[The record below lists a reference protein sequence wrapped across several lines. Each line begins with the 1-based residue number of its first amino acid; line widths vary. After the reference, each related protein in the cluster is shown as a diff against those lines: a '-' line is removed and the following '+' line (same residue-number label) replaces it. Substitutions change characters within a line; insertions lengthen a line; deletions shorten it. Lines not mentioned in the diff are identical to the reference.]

1 LNSSSR
7 RWTAAS
13 RRWFGLRKTFLLL
26 AAVFLLSRSFPAGAE
41 QQESASC
48 SLIKAECPDAEI
60 REIRIS
66 HEEVFT
72 AGDDLPRLFPWRTLN
87 RLHAD
92 TGEDVIRRQFL
103 FSEGD
108 RLDPD
113 LIRETLRNLRTL
125 DYFRDER
132 IECSLLEPGK
142 VRVDVSL
149 RENWSLIPIFSVQG
163 VDTAVAVTA
172 GVTEQNLLGR
182 GKNLSLW
189 YRKGAEKGNTII
201 EDAGGLRYVDPNIL
215 GSWYQTAW
223 TLQKQE
229 TGEFLQAVAEHPFY
243 SLETPWSFLVFGEH
257 FRRKSRLIRNG
268 RIAADYEQQD
278 DAGGIDFQ
286 VALTRCPPVVH
297 RLGPTYQFTQRRIR
311 EFRIL
316 SADMRDLE
324 RPADDTTSSLGIAY
338 QRLGVDFVI
347 EERISRFDRRE
358 DFNLANDLDLRV
370 AYSAE
375 ALGADEDEWLF
386 SLSDVQGHAFRKG
399 HFLFLEVSGEGALG
413 GGRLRNG
420 VFSVG
425 YDHYLQDT
433 FLDGGPFL
441 HTLHWL
447 GSFSYGTDLDVDR
460 LLGLGYPNGLRGY
473 ERDAFTGDKRL
484 LVSLEDRIFLARDL
498 FGLVALGLLAFFDG
512 GYVWDVGQAVD
523 LADLRYDTGLGL
535 RIALPAVAGPN
546 ILKLTWGFP
555 LGSGADPLGD
565 YVFTVATSAD
575 FG

>member
-1 LNSSSR
+1 
-7 RWTAAS
+7 
-13 RRWFGLRKTFLLL
+13 
-26 AAVFLLSRSFPAGAE
+26 VVSRSFPAGAE
-41 QQESASC
+41 QLESASC
-48 SLIKAECPDAEI
+48 SLIRAECPDAEI
-60 REIRIS
+60 GEIRIS

-72 AGDDLPRLFPWRTLN
+72 AEDHLPRLFPWRTLN
-87 RLHAD
+87 CLHVD
-92 TGEDVIRRQFL
+92 TGEDVIRHQFL
-103 FSEGD
+103 FAEGD

-113 LIRETLRNLRTL
+113 LIRETLRNLRSL

-142 VRVDVSL
+142 VRVDVFL

-163 VDTAVAVTA
+163 VDTAVSVTA

-201 EDAGGLRYVDPNIL
+201 EDAAGLRYADPNIL

-223 TLQKQE
+223 TFQKSE

-243 SLETPWSFLVFGEH
+243 SLETPWSVLVFGQH
-257 FRRKSRLIRNG
+257 FRRKNRLIRNG
-268 RIAADYEQQD
+268 RIAAEYEQQD
-278 DAGGIDFQ
+278 DESGIDLQF
-286 VALTRCPPVVH
+286 ALTRGPPVVH
-297 RLGPTYQFTQRRIR
+297 RLGPTYRYKQRRIR
-311 EFRIL
+311 DFRIIP
-316 SADMRDLE
+316 AEIRDLE
-324 RPADDTTSSLGIAY
+324 RPADDTTSSLGITY
-338 QRLGVDFVI
+338 RRLGVDYVI
-347 EERISRFDRRE
+347 EERIARFERRE
-358 DFNLANDLDLRV
+358 DFNLANDLALRV

-375 ALGADEDEWLF
+375 AIGADEDEWLF
-386 SLSDVQGHAFRKG
+386 FLSDVQGHAFRKG

-413 GGRLRNG
+413 GDHLRNG
-420 VFSVG
+420 ILSIG

-433 FLDGGPFL
+433 FLDRGPFL

-447 GSFSYGTDLDVDR
+447 GSFSYGTDLDPDR

-484 LVSLEDRIFLARDL
+484 LVSLEDRIFLARNL
-498 FGLVALGLLAFFDG
+498 FGLVALGLLAFFDC
-512 GYVWDVGQAVD
+512 GYAWDEEQAVD
-523 LADLRYDTGLGL
+523 PADLRYDMGLGL
-535 RIALPAVAGPN
+535 RLALPAVAGPN

-555 LGSGADPLGD
+555 LGSGADPFGD

>member
-1 LNSSSR
+1 M
-7 RWTAAS
+7 
-13 RRWFGLRKTFLLL
+13 
-26 AAVFLLSRSFPAGAE
+26 
-41 QQESASC
+41 ESASC
-48 SLIKAECPDAEI
+48 SRIGGDCPDAEI
-60 REIRIS
+60 REIRIYR
-66 HEEVFT
+66 EEVFT
-72 AGDDLPRLFPWRTLN
+72 AEDSLPALFPWRTLN
-87 RLHAD
+87 RLHVN

-103 FSEGD
+103 FAEGD

-113 LIRETLRNLRTL
+113 RIRETLRNLRAL

-132 IECSLLEPGK
+132 IECTLLEPGK
-142 VRVDVSL
+142 VRVDVFL
-149 RENWSLIPIFSVQG
+149 RENWSLIPIFGVQG
-163 VDTAVAVTA
+163 VETALAVTV

-201 EDAGGLRYVDPNIL
+201 EDTGGLRYVDPNIL

-223 TLQKQE
+223 TIQKLE

-243 SLETPWSFLVFGEH
+243 SLETPWSVLVFAQH
-257 FRRKSRLIRNG
+257 FRRKSRLIQNG
-268 RIAADYEQQD
+268 RIAAEYEQQD

-286 VALTRCPPVVH
+286 VALTRGPPVVH
-297 RLGPTYQFTQRRIR
+297 RLGPTYQFTQRR
-311 EFRIL
+311 L
-316 SADMRDLE
+316 RDLRIVSDE
-324 RPADDTTSSLGIAY
+324 IQDLELPQDDTTSSLGIAY
-338 QRLGVDFVI
+338 RRLGVDFVI
-347 EERISRFDRRE
+347 EERISKFERSE
-358 DFNLANDLDLRV
+358 DFNLANDLDV
-370 AYSAE
+370 WMAYSAE
-375 ALGADEDEWLF
+375 ALGANEDEWLF

-413 GGRLRNG
+413 GSHLRNG
-420 VFSVG
+420 VFSIG

-447 GSFSYGTDLDVDR
+447 GSFSYGTNLDPDR

-484 LVSLEDRIFLARDL
+484 LVSLEDRVFLARRL
-498 FGLVALGLLAFFDG
+498 FGLVALGLLPFFDC
-512 GYVWDVGQAVD
+512 GYVWDEGQAVD
-523 LADLRYDTGLGL
+523 LADLRCDAGVGL

-565 YVFTVATSAD
+565 SVFTVVTSAD